1 MQKSR
6 WEQYKEK
13 INGKEKKTNLIII
26 PSRNRVANV
35 ERAIKGIKE
44 TSVIS
49 DLMIGLDE
57 DNHEIYPRFDGVIYE
72 VNPQTEK
79 RMNGTLNLLSTRY
92 ANVYETVTFMGD
104 DHLPLTKNWDE
115 ILYQPIKE
123 KGYGVSYGND
133 LYQKENLPTAVMM
146 STNIIKA
153 LGFMSPPDQIHMF
166 LDNFW
171 KAVGERLEALT
182 YFDDVI
188 IEHLH
193 AYVGKSELDEM
204 YLSVNNSEVAD
215 NDGRKYGD
223 YMYNKFESDL
233 IKLKTYLHIQ

>member
-1 MQKSR
+1 M
-6 WEQYKEK
+6 
-13 INGKEKKTNLIII
+13 KKTNLIII
-26 PSRNRVANV
+26 PSRNRVANT
-35 ERAIKGIKE
+35 ERAIKAIKE
-44 TSVIS
+44 TAGIS
-49 DLMIGLDE
+49 DILIGLDA

-92 ANVYETVTFMGD
+92 SNMYETVYFMGD
-104 DHLPLTKNWDE
+104 DHLPITKGWDE
-115 ILYQPIKE
+115 RLYQPIKE

-133 LYQKENLPTAVMM
+133 LYQGQNLPTAVMM
-146 STNIIKA
+146 STNIIKS
-153 LGFMSPPDQIHMF
+153 LGFMSPPEQIHMF

-171 KAVGERLEALT
+171 KAVGEKLKSIY
-182 YFDDVI
+182 YFDDVV

-215 NDGRKYGD
+215 NDGKRYGE
-223 YMYNKFESDL
+223 YMYGKFDLDIAKLKSDL
-233 IKLKTYLHIQ
+233 GIE